1 MTSGRG
7 SFRGERSMADP
18 NAFDGGPGTTH
29 EIRLSR
35 RTVAVSMGSLLVA
48 FWAVVGAA
56 SFGIELS
63 LLQETLGVV
72 LLTLA
77 PGFLLLLFVDHGI
90 DDVGEV
96 FLYVVGFSL
105 VFLAV
110 TSMVVSLLY
119 PVFGIENPLSFLP
132 LALTVSAACLV
143 LTVLLYWRDRSAVL
157 RVPSLAP
164 RDGKIAAFLLCL
176 PVFAAIAAHRMN
188 VAGSNWLM
196 YAFLLLV
203 AVVMLVSISAL
214 PPKLYPLA
222 VFAVAAGIFLHRNLI
237 TNAVV
242 GSDIQVN
249 YFFIELLLENGVWE
263 VGLGDDVYSSIP
275 VVGAVPAVYSA
286 VTGIDPALVFK
297 LLFSLLFALVP
308 VGVYYAF
315 KDTFGAN
322 AALAGAYFFVV
333 YFRAFNGTP
342 GKTRIAQLFVV
353 LLLLVLITDRDRLP
367 GKEWVGFVFGLGL
380 VFSHYTT
387 TYIVVI
393 SLAVAYVLGR
403 LYEAY
408 SGEDLGW
415 GIVGTYA
422 VALGGTAIG
431 WYALT
436 TPGMIESVATVLA
449 GIPTELYAALSGEA
463 SHRSGASA
471 VEEGSG
477 IMYLLTLL
485 VHMLLMALAGIG
497 VVSQAFVGLF
507 SADRRQRP
515 EAIKL
520 ATLAVP
526 MLMFLGASY
535 FVTGNLGADRMY
547 QIVLVV
553 LAPFMPIGALALVG
567 LAGAIRDIDVPVW
580 RPILGVLALLL
591 LLNTG
596 VAYNAVGAPVT
607 SDIALDKDTHS
618 LAYTDAEIDGGE
630 WIDDT
635 STGAPVVYTDSY
647 TGEMFRGIVPE
658 SYSEASVVQ
667 IKVDWKPGIEFSEGY
682 VYVRERAVVEA
693 AAYDGEPPQYYLTE
707 SERAAIERSTNKVY
721 TSGEADVFRYDGTET
736 REFGRDEA

>member
-1 MTSGRG
+1 
-7 SFRGERSMADP
+7 MADP
-18 NAFDGGPGTTH
+18 EAFGGGSGRTH

-35 RTVAVSMGSLLVA
+35 RAVAVSMGSLLVA
-48 FWAVVGAA
+48 FWAIVGAA

-63 LLQETLGVV
+63 LVQNALGVV

-96 FLYVVGFSL
+96 LLYVVGFSL

-110 TSMVVSLLY
+110 ASMVISLLY
-119 PVFGIENPLSFLP
+119 PVFGIDDPLSFLP
-132 LALTVSAACLV
+132 LSLTVSAVCLV
-143 LTVLLYWRDRSAVL
+143 LTVLSYWRARSVVL

-164 RDGKIAAFLLCL
+164 RDGKIVAFLLCL

-196 YAFLLLV
+196 YGFLLLI
-203 AVVMLVSISAL
+203 ALVVLVSISAV

-222 VFAVAAGIFLHRNLI
+222 VFAVAAAIFFHHNLI

-249 YFFIELLLENGVWE
+249 HFFVELVVENGVWE
-263 VGLGDDVYSSIP
+263 PGLGDDVYSSIP
-275 VVGAVPAVYSA
+275 VVGTVPAVYA
-286 VTGIDPALVFK
+286 VVTGIDPALVFK
-297 LLFSLLFALVP
+297 AIFSLLFALVP
-308 VGVYYAF
+308 VGIYYTF
-315 KDTFGAN
+315 DDVFGAKS
-322 AALAGAYFFVV
+322 ALVGAYFFVF

-367 GKEWVGFVFGLGL
+367 GKEWVGFVFGIGL

-403 LYEAY
+403 IYEAY

-436 TPGMIESVATVLA
+436 TPGMLENVAGVLA
-449 GIPTELYAALSGEA
+449 GIPTEIYAVLSGDA
-463 SHRSGASA
+463 AHRSGASA
-471 VEEGSG
+471 VAEASG
-477 IMYLLTLL
+477 GVYLLTLL

-497 VVSQAFVGLF
+497 VVSQAFVALF
-507 SADRRQRP
+507 STDRRQRP

-526 MLMFLGASY
+526 LLMFLGASY

-553 LAPFMPIGALALVG
+553 LAPFMPVGALALVG
-567 LAGAIRDIDVPVW
+567 
-580 RPILGVLALLL
+580 
-591 LLNTG
+591 
-596 VAYNAVGAPVT
+596 
-607 SDIALDKDTHS
+607 
-618 LAYTDAEIDGGE
+618 
-630 WIDDT
+630 
-635 STGAPVVYTDSY
+635 
-647 TGEMFRGIVPE
+647 
-658 SYSEASVVQ
+658 
-667 IKVDWKPGIEFSEGY
+667 
-682 VYVRERAVVEA
+682 
-693 AAYDGEPPQYYLTE
+693 
-707 SERAAIERSTNKVY
+707 
-721 TSGEADVFRYDGTET
+721 
-736 REFGRDEA
+736 